1 MDRYRGEI
9 GLGSFDMVGKGIGM
23 AVVGAVVTGAL
34 RAGSEGEGNE
44 SNDICSSLAITSFP
58 FSFFAD
64 LGS

>member
-1 MDRYRGEI
+1 
-9 GLGSFDMVGKGIGM
+9 MVGKGIGM
-23 AVVGAVVTGAL
+23 AVVGAVVTRAL

-44 SNDICSSLAITSFP
+44 SNDICSSLPITSFP